1 MRGLASLIILASALV
16 VTPLYSQDS
25 TQLKGPKGADY
36 GAQGRSIGPI
46 KPTDTLW
53 RIAAKVRPDN
63 SVSIYQVMQAL
74 YNKNPNSFL
83 EQNLNHMQSGAF
95 LKIPTLAEIRSVDPQ
110 LAKQRSEQD
119 DGLWE
124 KKKNGTLTQSEI
136 TSAQTKVTQARK
148 IDVDDAKKE
157 IQKELNEIK
166 TEQST
171 KLVALQEQFKNSVSN
186 VEEILVE
193 NNQLK
198 KQLSGISKELENVR
212 LQLGQDS
219 EIQKQLKEL
228 IVKQNEIIAQQK
240 EKVIKPEESF
250 DFNSL
255 FSNPIVL
262 GLLMFIPGLLII
274 LAVVMFLRKRA
285 DGKEETQNDDDFLPQ
300 TPTYT
305 DDEDIATGLNDD
317 PIVPD
322 PLDDLSV
329 QLDDNLDNDMLPD
342 DDLDDDSLD
351 DFSEGENL
359 LDQDELESL
368 LSDDIVFDDENTD
381 DDDLDIFMQQG
392 FDQTSDDSLEDIDLD
407 LTDEPVNNDEILSND
422 DLDSL
427 FDEDDSLPEFDAEQK
442 GDTAE
447 DDSLE
452 THDEMAALSEELAGE
467 DDFDIDDLLDQTSN
481 ELDSEN
487 NALDE
492 PQASDDFDLDD
503 IDSLIDEAN
512 ETTSTDEDS
521 LDSDLLEE
529 DELLDTSDDFDL
541 DDIDSLIDE
550 ANESTDTDGDS
561 LDGDL
566 LEENELLEED
576 ESLDTSDDFDLDD
589 IDSLIDEANEST
601 DT

>member
-1 MRGLASLIILASALV
+1 MRGLVTLIILASALI
-16 VTPLYSQDS
+16 VTPVYSQDS
-25 TQLKGPKGADY
+25 TQLKGPKGVDY

-83 EQNLNHMQSGAF
+83 EQNLNHIQNGAY
-95 LKIPTLAEIRSVDPQ
+95 LKIPTLAEIKSVNTQ

-119 DGLWE
+119 DALWE

-148 IDVDDAKKE
+148 VDVDDAKKE

-166 TEQST
+166 TEQGT
-171 KLVALQEQFKNSVSN
+171 KLVELQQQFKNSVSN

-193 NNQLK
+193 NNNLK
-198 KQLSGISKELENVR
+198 KQLSGISNELENLR

-219 EIQKQLKEL
+219 EIQNQLKEL

-240 EKVIKPEESF
+240 KQEVIPKESF
-250 DFNSL
+250 DLSSL

-262 GLLMFIPGLLII
+262 GLLMFIPGLLIVFAI
-274 LAVVMFLRKRA
+274 VMFLRKRA
-285 DGKEETQNDDDFLPQ
+285 SNQEEPQNDDDFLPQ

-305 DDEDIATGLNDD
+305 GDDDLDPSLNDD

-329 QLDDNLDNDMLPD
+329 QLDDNLENDMLPD
-342 DDLDDDSLD
+342 DDLDDGLD
-351 DFSEGENL
+351 DFSGGENL

-381 DDDLDIFMQQG
+381 DNDELDIFMQQG
-392 FDQTSDDSLEDIDLD
+392 FDQPSDENAEDIDLD
-407 LTDEPVNNDEILSND
+407 LSDDSINNDEILTND

-427 FDEDDSLPEFDAEQK
+427 FDEDDSLPEFDAPQTSE
-442 GDTAE
+442 ALE

-452 THDEMAALSEELAGE
+452 SHDEMAALSEELA
-467 DDFDIDDLLDQTSN
+467 DDDNFDIDELLDQTSTELDTSDN
-481 ELDSEN
+481 TLDELDSSDDFDLDDIDNLIDEAN
-487 NALDE
+487 EPKSDVVDDSIDAELLDE
-492 PQASDDFDLDD
+492 NELLEENDNFDLDD
-503 IDSLIDEAN
+503 IDSLIDEAAV
-512 ETTSTDEDS
+512 DAADGS
-521 LDSDLLEE
+521 LVEESD
-529 DELLDTSDDFDL
+529 
-541 DDIDSLIDE
+541 
-550 ANESTDTDGDS
+550 
-561 LDGDL
+561 
-566 LEENELLEED
+566 
-576 ESLDTSDDFDLDD
+576 
-589 IDSLIDEANEST
+589 
-601 DT
+601 